1 MKRIVLLILI
11 TFFARDS
18 YAHKS
23 SPIDSIVKSTEL
35 DFRFNYAFIIHHH
48 YEMRMYRKHFPIF
61 EFSIQKQ
68 TCGRQTWQRYYN
80 YPTIGVTAFYSHI
93 GNHEVFGSAYA
104 IYPFISFPFNK
115 SKVNTFSFRLGVGA
129 GYLTKKF
136 DQVENPNNIYIGSH
150 INAAISLSFEY
161 KRQISNHLKVSLFAG
176 LTHFSNGCSYQPNN
190 GINIFNSGLSTTY
203 LIDNKSSYKDITKS
217 LTYDKDELKQI
228 NRDIFRKFAPE
239 LYLGLSYGI
248 KRVEYKQK
256 DKFSVYDLELYAME
270 RVSNLSKFGIGIDL
284 VYDAT
289 DVIVLDMDENNSEKY
304 NFMQLLKPG
313 IGLAYE
319 LIISDMS
326 FLFNMGYHPWGLDMS
341 YGRIYNK
348 LALKLNI
355 AEHFYGKV
363 ALNTHFG
370 AADFVGFGFGVRL
383 E

>member
-1 MKRIVLLILI
+1 MKIIVLLLLI
-11 TFFARDS
+11 SFLAKDS
-18 YAHKS
+18 FAHKS
-23 SPIDSIVKSTEL
+23 TPVDSIIKNTEL

-68 TCGRQTWQRYYN
+68 TYGKQAWQRYYN
-80 YPTIGVTAFYSHI
+80 YPTIGVTAFYSSI
-93 GNHEVFGSAYA
+93 GNQEVFGNAYA

-190 GINIFNSGLSTTY
+190 GINIFNTGLSTTY
-203 LIDNKSSYKDITKS
+203 LIGNQNSYKDITK
-217 LTYDKDELKQI
+217 LMTYNKDEIKQI
-228 NRDIFRKFAPE
+228 NSILSSKFDPE
-239 LYLGLSYGI
+239 FYLGISYGF

-256 DKFSVYDLELYAME
+256 DNFSVYNFEFYAME

-284 VYDAT
+284 VYDET
-289 DVIVLDMDENNSEKY
+289 DVLVLGNENKY
-304 NFMQLLKPG
+304 DFAQLLKPG
-313 IGLAYE
+313 IGVAYE
-319 LIISDMS
+319 LIIGDMS
-326 FLFNMGYHPWGLDMS
+326 FLFNMGFHPWGLDME

-348 LALKLNI
+348 LALKANI
-355 AEHFYGKV
+355 GEHLYGKV

-370 AADFVGFGFGVRL
+370 VADFVGFGLGIRL
-383 E
+383 Q

>member
-1 MKRIVLLILI
+1 MKIIVLLLLI
-11 TFFARDS
+11 SFLAKDS
-18 YAHKS
+18 FAHKS
-23 SPIDSIVKSTEL
+23 SPVDSIIKNTEL

-68 TCGRQTWQRYYN
+68 TYGKQAWQRYYN
-80 YPTIGVTAFYSHI
+80 YPTIGVTAFYSSI
-93 GNHEVFGSAYA
+93 GNQEVFGNAYA

-190 GINIFNSGLSTTY
+190 GINIFNTGLSTTY
-203 LIDNKSSYKDITKS
+203 LIGNQNSYKDITK
-217 LTYDKDELKQI
+217 LMTYNKDEIKQI
-228 NRDIFRKFAPE
+228 NSILSSKFDPE
-239 LYLGLSYGI
+239 FYLGISYGF

-256 DKFSVYDLELYAME
+256 DNFSVYNFEFYAME

-284 VYDAT
+284 VYDET
-289 DVIVLDMDENNSEKY
+289 DVLVLGNENKY
-304 NFMQLLKPG
+304 DFAQLLKPG
-313 IGLAYE
+313 IGVAYE
-319 LIISDMS
+319 LIIGDMS
-326 FLFNMGYHPWGLDMS
+326 FLFNMGFHPWGLDME

-348 LALKLNI
+348 LALKANI
-355 AEHFYGKV
+355 GEHLYGKV

-370 AADFVGFGFGVRL
+370 VADFVGFGLGIRL
-383 E
+383 Q